1 MCLTCKLYQQMVASA
16 IESTTQMRLP
26 SRQSLYHQ
34 EVWNLG
40 HPGQSRKCTRELL
53 DCSFRQGLYC
63 VAKPTEAFD
72 SQEDLILNKFA
83 HKPNKFSDKASE
95 ACWQD
100 TLRCKKDE
108 QFKTACKRSCLMLNW
123 KGMVHYGI
131 TVRTPCKYFIMWQEG
146 QLLRWWTTLERT
158 AKVNLSV
165 SALQDARSGRA
176 EYLESIL
183 KVVCRCFEAISK
195 VIWRHSVDI
204 LKVFWRYP
212 VGILKV
218 FRKYFESIL

>member
-72 SQEDLILNKFA
+72 SQEDLILNNFA

-95 ACWQD
+95 ACWQS
-100 TLRCKKDE
+100 TLKCKTDE
-108 QFKTACKRSCLMLNW
+108 QFKTACKRSCLMSNW
-123 KGMVHYGI
+123 EGMVQYGI
-131 TVRTPCKYFIMWQEG
+131 AVRTTCKYFYKVTGGPIPEMVNDPGKDCEG
-146 QLLRWWTTLERT
+146 EPIG
-158 AKVNLSV
+158 KC
-165 SALQDARSGRA
+165 ALQDARSGRA
-176 EYLESIL
+176 
-183 KVVCRCFEAISK
+183 K
-195 VIWRHSVDI
+195 
-204 LKVFWRYP
+204 
-212 VGILKV
+212 
-218 FRKYFESIL
+218 

>member
-72 SQEDLILNKFA
+72 SQEDLILNNFA

-100 TLRCKKDE
+100 TRFCKIDKH
-108 QFKTACKRSCLMLNW
+108 FKHVCKRSCLMSRR
-123 KGMVHYGI
+123 KGKAQYGI
-131 TVRTPCKYFIMWQEG
+131 AVRTPCMYFGRPWKG
-146 QLLRWWTTLERT
+146 LRR
-158 AKVNLSV
+158 
-165 SALQDARSGRA
+165 
-176 EYLESIL
+176 
-183 KVVCRCFEAISK
+183 
-195 VIWRHSVDI
+195 
-204 LKVFWRYP
+204 
-212 VGILKV
+212 
-218 FRKYFESIL
+218 